1 MQEGALLPR
10 LRGRGWRV
18 TPQRRAVVTVLE
30 RGTQHATAEEVH
42 AAARLI
48 VPEISLATVYNVL
61 TELVEMGE
69 VGEVR
74 LGHGAARFETNVTFH
89 YHHVCDDCGR
99 VVDVPAPD
107 MTACM
112 RSCAEGCEVQ
122 GAGCATPVKCCL
134 RLPEMATHGYSV
146 DRIEIVFRGHCGC
159 TAR

>member
-1 MQEGALLPR
+1 MMQGVVLSR
-10 LRGRGWRV
+10 LRERGWRV
-18 TPQRRAVVTVLE
+18 TPQRRAVVTALE

-61 TELVEMGE
+61 TELVAMGE
-69 VGEVR
+69 VSEVR
-74 LGHGAARFETNVTFH
+74 LGPGAALFETNVSFH

-107 MTACM
+107 MTECL
-112 RSCAEGCEVQ
+112 RSCREGCELH
-122 GAGCATPVKCCL
+122 GTGCATPMKCCL

-146 DRIEIVFRGHCGC
+146 ERIEIVFRGRCGC
-159 TAR
+159 TEN